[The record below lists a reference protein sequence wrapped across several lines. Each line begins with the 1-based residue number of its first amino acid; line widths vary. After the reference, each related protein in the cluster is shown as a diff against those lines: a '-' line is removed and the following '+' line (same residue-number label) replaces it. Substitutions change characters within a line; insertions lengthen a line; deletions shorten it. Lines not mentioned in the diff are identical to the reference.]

1 MIFVNA
7 TVNVIKIYFKIYTLN
22 CSRLGIGGATNSM
35 RRDYVTTPAV
45 GVDVIGGVFIFDE
58 IVFWTAWTSP

>member
-1 MIFVNA
+1 M
-7 TVNVIKIYFKIYTLN
+7 N